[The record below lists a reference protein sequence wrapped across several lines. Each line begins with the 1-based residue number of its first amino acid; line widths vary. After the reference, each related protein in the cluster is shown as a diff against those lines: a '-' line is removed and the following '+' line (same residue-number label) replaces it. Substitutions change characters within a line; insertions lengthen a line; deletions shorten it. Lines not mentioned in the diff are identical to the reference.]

1 MKETIQG
8 SKSRPTKGI
17 EIAKKP
23 AHKNRIHILG
33 ATRRMLSGYQIGKAE
48 KQGGNVIT

>member
-8 SKSRPTKGI
+8 SKSRPTKDI

-23 AHKNRIHILG
+23 AHKNRIQVLG
-33 ATRRMLSGYQIGKAE
+33 ATRRMLAGSVGFHQEWIGFY
-48 KQGGNVIT
+48 V